1 MKALVTGSAGF
12 IGGHLVA
19 ALEGMGHDV
28 LGIDLI
34 GGMDLLTCDLP
45 DADAVF
51 HLAAQTD
58 AYFEDAEAD
67 ARANIMASL
76 RVFRRYREKVV
87 FASTAMV
94 NYPAN
99 AYAISKRACEDYAR
113 LYGVSIVRLCNITG
127 PGGHSVFERFEDAE
141 TLTIYGTGEQRRN
154 YANVASAVKALMA
167 QYRKGGV
174 FVLPG
179 GEMSVN
185 EIADRFPNKPR
196 AYVPARPGDILDA
209 RQIAA

>member
-1 MKALVTGSAGF
+1 VKAIVTGSSGF

-34 GGMDLLTCDLP
+34 GGLDLLTCDLP
-45 DADAVF
+45 DAEAVF

-76 RVFRRYREKVV
+76 RVFLRYREKVV
-87 FASTAMV
+87 YASTSMV

-99 AYAISKRACEDYAR
+99 PYAISKRACEEYAL
-113 LYGVSIVRLCNITG
+113 LYGASVVRLCNITG
-127 PGGHSVFERFEDAE
+127 VGGHSVFERFADAE
-141 TLTIYGTGEQRRN
+141 TLTIYGTGQQRRN
-154 YANVASAVKALMA
+154 YANVGNAVTALLSRH
-167 QYRKGGV
+167 RKGGV

-179 GEMSVN
+179 VEMSVN
-185 EIADRFPNKPR
+185 EVADHFPGKPR
-196 AYVPARPGDILDA
+196 AYEPARPGDILDG